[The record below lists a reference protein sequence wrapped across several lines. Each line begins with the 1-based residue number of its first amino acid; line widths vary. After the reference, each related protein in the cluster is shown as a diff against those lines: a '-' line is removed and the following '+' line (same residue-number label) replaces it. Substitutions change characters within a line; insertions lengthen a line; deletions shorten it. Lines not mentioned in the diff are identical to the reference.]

1 MEFTYSNDAKHAA
14 EEFIDIC
21 KTTGIQ
27 RFMFYG
33 LILNNAFSL
42 DQAGWSSIFSLVIDK
57 FYLEEKL
64 LEDNDL
70 IEGVN
75 VSMGNFQDM
84 LIDYPNAKD
93 YVFGMFDKLHQL
105 SLLTET
111 QLANYKKHVENL

>member
-1 MEFTYSNDAKHAA
+1 
-14 EEFIDIC
+14 
-21 KTTGIQ
+21 
-27 RFMFYG
+27 MFYG

-42 DQAGWSSIFSLVIDK
+42 DPSGWSSIFSLVIDK
-57 FYLEEKL
+57 FYLEDKL